1 MGTDAQALVY
11 KVPGGMLS
19 NMMENLIEMN
29 AIDKFE
35 EALLEIPAV
44 RKDLGYPPPVTPL
57 SQMVDNQ
64 AVVNVITGQKY
75 SHISTEVKNCFKGEY
90 GISPAPVSQE
100 LRAKIIGEGNS
111 PVDCRVE
118 DSKRTGKEFE
128 EARAA
133 LGNLCRS
140 EEDMMSCLLLL
151 RLVKQ

>member
-1 MGTDAQALVY
+1 MIFSVSSQFSFAIKDIAGT
-11 KVPGGMLS
+11 
-19 NMMENLIEMN
+19 
-29 AIDKFE
+29 IDKFE

-100 LRAKIIGEGNS
+100 LRAKIIIGVSAGQHIKAG
-111 PVDCRVE
+111 DCWSFWRP
-118 DSKRTGKEFE
+118 
-128 EARAA
+128 
-133 LGNLCRS
+133 
-140 EEDMMSCLLLL
+140 
-151 RLVKQ
+151 